1 MFAERDVIGAAPG
14 GTTGLTVLFLL
25 VVGELAAAPPV
36 LAACALAAPVVR
48 SAMLKNNA
56 LLMRD
61 RKTTPLSSASGVS

>member
-1 MFAERDVIGAAPG
+1 
-14 GTTGLTVLFLL
+14 LTVLFLL